1 MKAGALHVNQLS
13 SPPSANPSNIGK
25 GKISHLFE
33 KTVVVISSEREKSF
47 LTVLLPW
54 ASVSS

>member
-1 MKAGALHVNQLS
+1 VRPREPAFITAISKS
-13 SPPSANPSNIGK
+13 FEPRE